1 MSVIMIMRVSAD
13 PAAFERYA
21 RANADQIAR
30 ITDAAKAA
38 GALRHE
44 FVAGDGEVLAI
55 DEWPDEASFHRFFA
69 GRDGD
74 PGVHGRRRR
83 PGTTAGH
90 LPSQARHG
98 RHVLAG
104 PEAEGGGC
112 PSSAHRG
119 PGREGRLAA

>member
-13 PAAFERYA
+13 PAAFERYG
-21 RANADQIAR
+21 RANGDQIAR

-69 GRDGD
+69 GQRRSRRSWPAPAPRDN
-74 PGVHGRRRR
+74 RRS
-83 PGTTAGH
+83 
-90 LPSQARHG
+90 PSIASSTWPTSSSR
-98 RHVLAG
+98 
-104 PEAEGGGC
+104 PEAEGGSC